1 VIQDDGEE
9 DGDAATA
16 LCEKWP
22 SRADRHDGADDVC
35 GCLSHR
41 PRARDAPAPAGQPT
55 TPADPVARL
64 RELVD
69 LRKQGFLTEEEFAAQ
84 KALVLGQPQVLP
96 AEPGRAPGGTGDQ

>member
-1 VIQDDGEE
+1 MLLRPFVRNGRPGLIGTMARTTYVV
-9 DGDAATA
+9 G
-16 LCEKWP
+16 
-22 SRADRHDGADDVC
+22 
-35 GCLSHR
+35 LSHR

>member
-1 VIQDDGEE
+1 MWLACHTVHGP
-9 DGDAATA
+9 AM
-16 LCEKWP
+16 
-22 SRADRHDGADDVC
+22 RRR
-35 GCLSHR
+35 R
-41 PRARDAPAPAGQPT
+41 PDSPT